1 MKSVLVFLFIMI
13 SLKFHGQCD
22 LNNLIVYNKNSKI
35 FTSDEFKGT
44 SSPLIVDSEDIEFT
58 SKIKIGKVEELIPG
72 IILWIK
78 FTVFSD
84 RNTPLK
90 SMKLTLKNKK
100 NITLSEDNLFLKG
113 EVTSEKENIKLL
125 GENISS
131 MTFSASYAYLL
142 SKKDILKLTN
152 SNIHKIS
159 FGYDNISKKESR
171 FTGDRK
177 LSSKSG
183 KKINKS
189 VKCLVSELGI

>member
-1 MKSVLVFLFIMI
+1 
-13 SLKFHGQCD
+13 
-22 LNNLIVYNKNSKI
+22 
-35 FTSDEFKGT
+35 
-44 SSPLIVDSEDIEFT
+44 
-58 SKIKIGKVEELIPG
+58 
-72 IILWIK
+72 
-78 FTVFSD
+78 
-84 RNTPLK
+84 
-90 SMKLTLKNKK
+90 MKLTLKNKK

-142 SKKDILKLTN
+142 SKKDILKLAN

-171 FTGDRK
+171 LTGDRK